1 MPRRLC
7 YMRLGT
13 YSFLKLYPA
22 PHTARRLFRIECVVS
37 LTGSRVE
44 EEKKRVGARRRWM
57 NSRIVAAAWHST
69 VRLVWVSADLV
80 YCCFTY
86 ILIWMIN
93 FRARRIYDCRRRD
106 LLSFP
111 TMVAGVLWV
120 CGRCGCFSISTKPKK
135 STGEINITKKNW
147 KEKVIA
153 HLAGCYNNKEIITF
167 PKTWWHSVACTQCLR
182 RRGNASGG

>member
-1 MPRRLC
+1 MKWNEKKTDEERNGSKTESAGEEKNIAKPTNCSRTHMPWRLC
-7 YMRLGT
+7 YMRFGT
-13 YSFLKLYPA
+13 YSFLKLYTA
-22 PHTARRLFRIECVVS
+22 PHIARRLLRIECVVS

-69 VRLVWVSADLV
+69 VGLVWVSADLV

-111 TMVAGVLWV
+111 VFFGFAAGATVSQSQPS
-120 CGRCGCFSISTKPKK
+120 RKNRPEKYITTKNERKK
-135 STGEINITKKNW
+135 SSRI
-147 KEKVIA
+147 
-153 HLAGCYNNKEIITF
+153 
-167 PKTWWHSVACTQCLR
+167 
-182 RRGNASGG
+182 